1 MSQLSAFIAG
11 NTLGRPMNRGAQS
24 ATLDASPT
32 TLVLNATSTSGE
44 LQVQGEILVLDP
56 GGSTRAVYLPPVGA
70 SKGMIIRLLNSADAT
85 ENLTITEL
93 AAGALA
99 TAASAEVLRQEM
111 AVCICDGTDWYVQV
125 QNLDT

>member
-1 MSQLSAFIAG
+1 MSQLSALIAG

-24 ATLDASPT
+24 ATLAGTT

-56 GGSTRAVYLPPVGA
+56 GGAHRAVYLPPVGA
-70 SKGMIIRLLNSADAT
+70 SKGMVIRLLNSADAT

>member
-24 ATLDASPT
+24 ATLAATT